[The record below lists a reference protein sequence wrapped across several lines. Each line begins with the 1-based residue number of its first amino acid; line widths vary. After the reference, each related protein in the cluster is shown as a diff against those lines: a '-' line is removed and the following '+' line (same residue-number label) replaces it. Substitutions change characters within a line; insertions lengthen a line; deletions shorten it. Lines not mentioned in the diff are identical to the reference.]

1 MRVMLVNSNLLVYE
15 MPSMVNTVL
24 LKDSQSREISIFTSS
39 LFPIVL
45 FLKKHTFF
53 RMDQLIDICVVDRLS
68 SSKRFQVVYVLFS
81 SLFQFRVL
89 VHVFVSEDSSLPSLS
104 SLFSNALWLEREV

>member
-1 MRVMLVNSNLLVYE
+1 MGVMLVNANLLAYAV
-15 MPSMVNTVL
+15 PSMVNTFL
-24 LKDSQSREISIFTSS
+24 FKDSGSREISIFTSA
-39 LFPIVL
+39 LFPLVL

-53 RMDQLIDICVVDRLS
+53 RMDQLIDICVVDRLN
-68 SSKRFQVVYVLFS
+68 SSKRFQVIYVLFS

-89 VHVFVSEDSSLPSLS
+89 VHVFVSEDAFLPSLS